1 MRNWGGKRLSSVQ
14 MPKTEVLHI
23 EKSKEIFEFIGPWAT
38 SFHLS
43 RKVHRRHR
51 TGSIAGPGSILNW
64 MNFFMG
70 IESKIMLQHPQCDSL
85 VWPLAQVET
94 KEVNTMGRLSY
105 PMASAE
111 INVQRRQKNGIHSNH
126 SHKRNNWVCKTDQ
139 KCGKIFMQPILL
151 RQRELQ
157 MPCQWQ

>member
-1 MRNWGGKRLSSVQ
+1 
-14 MPKTEVLHI
+14 
-23 EKSKEIFEFIGPWAT
+23 
-38 SFHLS
+38 
-43 RKVHRRHR
+43 
-51 TGSIAGPGSILNW
+51 

-126 SHKRNNWVCKTDQ
+126 SHKRNN
-139 KCGKIFMQPILL
+139 
-151 RQRELQ
+151 
-157 MPCQWQ
+157 